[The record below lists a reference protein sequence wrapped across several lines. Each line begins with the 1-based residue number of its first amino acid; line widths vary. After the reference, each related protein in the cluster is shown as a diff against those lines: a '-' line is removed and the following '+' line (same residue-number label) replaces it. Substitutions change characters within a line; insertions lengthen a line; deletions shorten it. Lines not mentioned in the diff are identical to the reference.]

1 MTWDL
6 IVLAGWF
13 LAVARVTRFV
23 IRDELTESARIWFMH
38 RKWHGG
44 PTSLLAYFVNCS
56 WCISMWVAMF
66 STPVAV
72 YMAGRTWPQAILLA
86 LGASYFTGM
95 MSRLDN
101 DDVEIEVTED

>member
-13 LAVARVTRFV
+13 LAVARATRLVTQDMILDAPR
-23 IRDELTESARIWFMH
+23 LWFM
-38 RKWHGG
+38 RKVGE
-44 PTSLLAYFVNCS
+44 TSELAYLVNCS
-56 WCISMWVAMF
+56 WCMSMWVAMF

-72 YMAGRTWPQAILLA
+72 YMAGRTWPQAILFA